1 MYAQTDHR
9 RVTATHKGVWQW
21 HDIRESVTY
30 ITTVTAI
37 CHRPVRTREFPHKWK
52 RERRVVCV
60 RDCKERCSKYRYYS
74 LKIDDWYLVIG
85 DSCSSIF
92 SNLTFRQYAAPV
104 FYTSITFYFTLSAN
118 HAKWTSNRMAMQF
131 LMHPSIAWSIKN
143 IFSFALCC
151 LILMYCLIFFSS
163 SLLRSFWCLP
173 CFFHFLL
180 LVFTHVPLPADCRY
194 LLSLR
199 PSPIPQINRSNKV
212 IKPFIKRK

>member
-104 FYTSITFYFTLSAN
+104 FYTSITLYFTLSAN

-151 LILMYCLIFFSS
+151 LILMYCFFFLLKFFASFILMS
-163 SLLRSFWCLP
+163 SLF
-173 CFFHFLL
+173 
-180 LVFTHVPLPADCRY
+180 
-194 LLSLR
+194 LSLPTSCVYPCSP
-199 PSPIPQINRSNKV
+199 PSWLPLSV
-212 IKPFIKRK
+212 VSSA